1 VHVAEVSPD
10 KDREQ
15 VMFAK
20 ILVPLTGAQRD
31 QPVLAG
37 AFAAAKLFAAH
48 VEALFIRPDPVE
60 AMPFYGEGMSSAVVQ
75 EIMDV
80 SRTAAS
86 KASRQARA
94 FLEAAARESDAT
106 ITESPERG
114 TDVTTSFREV
124 EGNFSDQ
131 VTLAARL
138 ADLVVFGPAKE
149 DDRPGLSDAFDTTLI
164 ETGRPVLLISGPATA
179 NFASKIS
186 IAWNASVASAHAIS
200 AALPFL
206 AKARTVE
213 ILTVKRGSAAPG
225 TTDDLVAYLKLH
237 GIAASTR
244 VVEGSGRPIADV
256 LLDAAKSGGSGL
268 LVAGGYGHSRLR
280 DLFMTGVTKRVV
292 AHAAIPCFLVH

>member
-1 VHVAEVSPD
+1 
-10 KDREQ
+10 
-15 VMFAK
+15 MFAK

-31 QPVLAG
+31 QAVLAG
-37 AFAAAKLFAAH
+37 AFEAARLFGAH
-48 VEALFIRPDPVE
+48 LEALFVRPDPVE

-80 SRTAAS
+80 SKTAAG

-94 FLEAAARESDAT
+94 FLEIAARQSDAA
-106 ITESPERG
+106 IVESPQRG
-114 TDVTTSFREV
+114 TGATASFREV

-138 ADLVVFGPAKE
+138 ADLVVFGSVRE

-164 ETGRPVLLISGPATA
+164 ETGRPVLLISGTDAPKLS
-179 NFASKIS
+179 SKIS

-206 AKARTVE
+206 AKAAAVE
-213 ILTVKRGSAAPG
+213 ILTVKRGTTQPG
-225 TTDDLVAYLKLH
+225 PVDDVVAYLRLH
-237 GIAASTR
+237 GITATSR
-244 VVEGSGRPIADV
+244 VVDGAGRAIADV

>member
-1 VHVAEVSPD
+1 
-10 KDREQ
+10 
-15 VMFAK
+15 MFAK
-20 ILVPLTGAQRD
+20 ILVPLTGAPRD

-37 AFAAAKLFAAH
+37 AFASAKLFGAH
-48 VEALFIRPDPVE
+48 LEALFVRPDPVE

-80 SRTAAS
+80 SKTAAS

-94 FLEAAARESDAT
+94 FLDAAAQKSDAT
-106 ITESPERG
+106 LVESPQRG
-114 TDVTTSFREV
+114 AKATATFREV

-138 ADLVVFGPAKE
+138 ADLVVFGPVRE
-149 DDRPGLSDAFDTTLI
+149 DDRPGLNDAFDATLI
-164 ETGRPVLLISGPATA
+164 ETGRPVLLISGTA
-179 NFASKIS
+179 AIDLTSKIS
-186 IAWNASVASAHAIS
+186 IAWNGSVASAHAIS

-206 AKARTVE
+206 AKAAAVE
-213 ILTVKRGSAAPG
+213 ILKVRRGAAVPG
-225 TTDDLVAYLKLH
+225 PVDDLVAYLKLH
-237 GIAASTR
+237 GITATSR
-244 VVEGSGRPIADV
+244 VVEGAGRPIADV
-256 LLDAAKSGGSGL
+256 LLEAARTGGAGL

>member
-1 VHVAEVSPD
+1 
-10 KDREQ
+10 
-15 VMFAK
+15 MFAK
-20 ILVPLTGAQRD
+20 ILVPLTGAPRD
-31 QPVLAG
+31 RAVLAG
-37 AFAAAKLFAAH
+37 AFAAAKLFDAH
-48 VEALFIRPDPVE
+48 LEALFVKPDPVE

-80 SRTAAS
+80 SRTAAG
-86 KASRQARA
+86 KASRQALA
-94 FLEAAARESDAT
+94 FLEDAARENDAT
-106 ITESPERG
+106 IVEGAKLGPE
-114 TDVTTSFREV
+114 VTATFREV

-149 DDRPGLSDAFDTTLI
+149 DDRPGLSDAFDATLI
-164 ETGRPVLLISGPATA
+164 ETGRPVLLISGTGAA
-179 NFASKIS
+179 SFASKIS
-186 IAWNASVASAHAIS
+186 VAWNGSVASAHAIS

-206 AKARTVE
+206 AKARSVE
-213 ILTVKRGSAAPG
+213 ILTVKRGSTVPG
-225 TTDDLVAYLKLH
+225 PTDDLVVYLKLH
-237 GIAASTR
+237 GITATSR
-244 VVEGSGRPIADV
+244 VVEGAGRPIADV

>member
-1 VHVAEVSPD
+1 M
-10 KDREQ
+10 
-15 VMFAK
+15 MFAK

-31 QPVLAG
+31 QQVLAG
-37 AFAAAKLFAAH
+37 GLAAAGLFGSH
-48 VEALFIRPDPVE
+48 VEALFVRPDPVE

-80 SRTAAS
+80 SKSAAG
-86 KASRQARA
+86 KAARQARI
-94 FLEAAARESDAT
+94 FLEAAARDGGAT
-106 ITESPERG
+106 ITENPERRR
-114 TDVTTSFREV
+114 DVTASFREV

-149 DDRPGLSDAFDTTLI
+149 DDRPGLSDAFDATLI
-164 ETGRPVLLISGPATA
+164 ETGRPVLLISGPAAADFVT
-179 NFASKIS
+179 KIS
-186 IAWNASVASAHAIS
+186 IAWNGSVASAHAIS

-206 AKARTVE
+206 AKARAVD
-213 ILTVKRGSAAPG
+213 ILTVKRGGTAPG
-225 TTDDLVAYLKLH
+225 PADELVAYLKLH
-237 GIAASTR
+237 GIVASTR
-244 VVEGSGRPIADV
+244 TVEGAGRPIADV